1 VYYIGSVKVTDTR
14 ITIKTGKPIVNMELS
29 NHKEAIQK
37 RIDEGFQTFGIPK
50 TERKITF
57 I

>member
-1 VYYIGSVKVTDTR
+1 MTYVISVKVTDTR

-29 NHKEAIQK
+29 NYKESILV
-37 RIDEGFQTFGIPK
+37 RIEEGFRVFGMVK
-50 TERKITF
+50 QDRKIVF